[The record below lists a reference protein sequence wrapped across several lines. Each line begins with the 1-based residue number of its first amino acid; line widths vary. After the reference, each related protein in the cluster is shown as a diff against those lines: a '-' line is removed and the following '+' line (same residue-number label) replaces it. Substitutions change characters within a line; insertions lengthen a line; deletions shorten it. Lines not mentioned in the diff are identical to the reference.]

1 MFGAVR
7 WRCAVALTPSS
18 PRACARS
25 LTPLTAGVVGQAG
38 VDLEPNRPTDRLHN
52 ITFRRCHSLNN
63 SGAGFQAF
71 PGNLNGS
78 SLPVMISFEDC
89 DVEGIGFKPYGAGAL
104 AATATALTSGLRC

>member
-1 MFGAVR
+1 M
-7 WRCAVALTPSS
+7 
-18 PRACARS
+18 
-25 LTPLTAGVVGQAG
+25 VGQAG

-89 DVEGIGFKPYGAGAL
+89 DVEGIGFKPYGAGERTA
-104 AATATALTSGLRC
+104 AATALASGLRL